1 MELAWGRGAAMYTCM
16 IVEDEEVIREGM
28 RLGIDWASYRLNL
41 AAAASDGK
49 EALELAGRIR
59 PDIVITDVVMKEM
72 DGIELARRLQ
82 ADIEGK
88 AIKVIMISGHENVD
102 YIRSA
107 LKLQVVDYL
116 LKPFHE
122 EEFAEVVRKVVADLD
137 EDRTRQ
143 ERLRSLERRNELS
156 QAWVRDRLV
165 ENLSAGP
172 AKQAGL
178 NDYAELDELL
188 AGAETASLS
197 GSDQRK
203 AVRAVK
209 DYIQTAFRQE
219 LTLAQVAEAVHLSP
233 NYLANLFKKNA
244 GITVNDY
251 ITQIRLAEAKRLLR
265 EEPGLLVQHVA
276 ERIGYKDGKYF
287 TKLFKR
293 EVGMNPSEFRDRA

>member
-1 MELAWGRGAAMYTCM
+1 MYTCM

-28 RLGIDWASYRLNL
+28 KIGIDWASYRLNL
-41 AAAASDGK
+41 TAAASDGR
-49 EALELAGRIR
+49 EALELAGQLR

-82 ADIEGK
+82 ADIQGK
-88 AIKVIMISGHENVD
+88 EIRIIMISGHENID
-102 YIRSA
+102 YIRAA

-122 EEFAEVVRKVVADLD
+122 EEFGDVIRKVVASLD
-137 EDRTRQ
+137 EERSRQ

-165 ENLSAGP
+165 QDLSAGP
-172 AKQAGL
+172 MEQAGR
-178 NDYAELDELL
+178 DAYAELDDLL
-188 AGAETASLS
+188 AGAENASLS
-197 GSDQRK
+197 GSDQGKTVRGVK
-203 AVRAVK
+203 AF
-209 DYIQTAFRQE
+209 IQSAFRQE

-233 NYLANLFKKNA
+233 NYLANLFKKNT

-251 ITQIRLAEAKRLLR
+251 ITTIRIAEAKRLLR
-265 EEPGLLVQHVA
+265 EEPGLLVQEVT

>member
-1 MELAWGRGAAMYTCM
+1 MYTCM

-28 RLGIDWASYRLNL
+28 RFGIDWASYRLNL
-41 AAAASDGK
+41 AAAASNGK
-49 EALELAGRIR
+49 EALELAGRLR

-82 ADIEGK
+82 ADTQGK
-88 AIKVIMISGHENVD
+88 SIKVIMISGHENVD

-137 EDRTRQ
+137 EERSRQ

-165 ENLSAGP
+165 ENLSAES
-172 AKQAGL
+172 AKPTQSRLAA
-178 NDYAELDELL
+178 YAELDDLL
-188 AGAETASLS
+188 AGAETDSLS

-203 AVRAVK
+203 VVRTVK
-209 DYIQTAFRQE
+209 DYIQSAFREE
-219 LTLAQVAEAVHLSP
+219 LTLAQVADAVHLSP
-233 NYLANLFKKNA
+233 NYLANLF
-244 GITVNDY
+244 
-251 ITQIRLAEAKRLLR
+251 
-265 EEPGLLVQHVA
+265 
-276 ERIGYKDGKYF
+276 
-287 TKLFKR
+287 
-293 EVGMNPSEFRDRA
+293 

>member
-1 MELAWGRGAAMYTCM
+1 MYTCM

-28 RLGIDWASYRLNL
+28 RFGIDWASYRLNL
-41 AAAASDGK
+41 AASASDGK

-82 ADIEGK
+82 ADVQGK

-122 EEFAEVVRKVVADLD
+122 EEFAEVIRKVVTDLD
-137 EDRTRQ
+137 EERNRQ

-178 NDYAELDELL
+178 DAYAELDDLL

-209 DYIQTAFRQE
+209 DYIQSAFRQE
-219 LTLAQVAEAVHLSP
+219 MTLAQVAEAVHLSP

-265 EEPGLLVQHVA
+265 EEPSLLVQHVA